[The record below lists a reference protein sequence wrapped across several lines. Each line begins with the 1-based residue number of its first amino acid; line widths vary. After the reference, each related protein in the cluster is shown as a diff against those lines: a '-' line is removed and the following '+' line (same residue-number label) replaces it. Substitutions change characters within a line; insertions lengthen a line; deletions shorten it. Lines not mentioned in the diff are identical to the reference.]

1 MAFEFEALVGHLY
14 IVGGRTISSPPPGAF
29 VEVAPKKAARGR
41 ETDTFFTLVLPSGD
55 TIAPSIFYENMASLA
70 AEKYFDSGGSVT
82 AGLKEMVQ
90 HINAN
95 LYDHNQ
101 RDPRRYEASM
111 LAGVLR
117 GTDLIIARVGAGV
130 ALYRHKGET
139 QAFPDN
145 FDNDEA
151 LFSAPLGVQ
160 PIADVK
166 MARYD
171 VANGSRLVMADALLA
186 DLDFNRVV
194 TALSGADIG
203 EALVSLKAVSGNT
216 ITLTLIEFVPPDQ
229 PSPLPIREAE
239 STALPGG
246 ARVTATE
253 EIPAAPAEAASSA
266 PAPRREPRPSTVDR
280 ALGSAARGTAKV
292 LDGAGGMLDR
302 AAPAQADGGDDR
314 RGFFNTPWATGL
326 SLLIP
331 VLVVVL
337 VVILW
342 IGGTGESEFDI
353 CVGDAQ
359 RGAQT
364 ARGVASSDVTGTLAA
379 WNALTLVLER
389 CEGIRTADPQISALR
404 RESRE
409 IIDNLLN
416 ISRRTMTPIDAL
428 PSARLTRGFLQ
439 GEDMYV
445 LDDANDQV
453 YRLTLTVEGMGMV
466 QGTRQPIP
474 SMRRN
479 APIAQFTVGDIID
492 IAWAED
498 GSGLSQGNVVA
509 ALDRNGV
516 LIDCPPRTLQNCSA
530 QRIITDT
537 WVNPVAITFWSGRL
551 YVLDPPANQIWRY
564 DPSGGAFPNAP
575 TEYFTGENRPDIR
588 GAVDFGIDTPGSI
601 YVLVDN
607 GTLGRFTSA
616 RQDGFAFSGFPENL
630 PLTRPIQ
637 FSLNPN
643 PPRQGMYFADIS
655 SRTIFETTMAGT
667 FVNSY
672 RATDDSLFA
681 ELADV
686 VVDTN
691 KQIIYALSGNS
702 ILAFRRN
709 EGSQP

>member
-1 MAFEFEALVGHLY
+1 MAFEYEALVGHLY

-55 TIAPSIFYENMASLA
+55 TVAPSVFYENMAALA
-70 AEKYFDSGGSVT
+70 AEKYFDSSGSVT

-90 HINAN
+90 HINDN
-95 LYDHNQ
+95 LFAHNQ

-160 PIADVK
+160 STVDVK

-171 VANGSRLVMADALLA
+171 VATGSRLVMADALLA

-194 TALSGADIG
+194 TALASSDIG
-203 EALVSLKAVSGNT
+203 EALVSLKAASADT
-216 ITLTLIEFVPPDQ
+216 ITLTLVEFVPPDQ

-239 STALPGG
+239 STLIPGG
-246 ARVTATE
+246 GRVTATE
-253 EIPAAPAEAASSA
+253 EVVAAPASA
-266 PAPRREPRPSTVDR
+266 GTSTPPPPRRDPRPSGLDR
-280 ALGSAARGTAKV
+280 AVGSAAIGTAKV
-292 LDGAGGMLDR
+292 LEGANGLLDR
-302 AAPAQADGGDDR
+302 AAPVKPGEER
-314 RGFFNTPWATGL
+314 KSFFSTPWATGL
-326 SLLIP
+326 SLFIP

-359 RGAQT
+359 GGAQT

-379 WNALTLVLER
+379 WNAVALVLER
-389 CEGIRTADPQISALR
+389 CEAIRAGDPQIAAMR

-416 ISRRTMTPIDAL
+416 ISRRNMTPVDAL
-428 PSARLTRGFLQ
+428 PSARLTRGLLQ

-453 YRLTLTVEGMGMV
+453 YRLTLTVEGLGLV
-466 QGTRQPIP
+466 PGTRQPIP

-498 GSGLSQGNVVA
+498 GSGLSQGNVIT

-530 QRIITDT
+530 QRINTDV
-537 WVNPVAITFWSGRL
+537 WVSPVAIAFWSGRL
-551 YVLDPPANQIWRY
+551 YVLDPSANQIWRY

-630 PLTRPIQ
+630 QLSRAAQ

-643 PPRQGMYFADIS
+643 PPRQGMYFVDVG

-672 RATDDSLFA
+672 RASNDSLFA
-681 ELADV
+681 EIADV

-709 EGSQP
+709 EETVP